1 MSKKKLGE
9 DLFAPGGSV
18 KYTHH
23 IGKLVPLND
32 NVIVRD
38 MDFSG
43 RKLASGILLLNDDGK
58 TDGIRPRWAKVYA
71 VGPEQTDVVPG
82 QWVLI
87 EHGRWSRGLEVD
99 IDDEVFTIRRVDP
112 DCIMFVSDEQ
122 PEDINTISTALHAE
136 RKELNRAHV

>member
-23 IGKLVPLND
+23 IGKLVPLSD

-82 QWVLI
+82 LWVLI

-112 DCIMFVSDEQ
+112 ACIMFVSDEQ